1 METRKIAFNIYANS
15 DEEAERGRKAITQFI
30 NIMGQHGAKV
40 SGDKLY
46 EAISLPGSNGLNL
59 PRICFKVVFFFKV
72 IYFRSVTI

>member
-1 METRKIAFNIYANS
+1 MEGIKPITFNIYANS

-46 EAISLPGSNGLNL
+46 EATGHLGDNSFIMSQIIN
-59 PRICFKVVFFFKV
+59 FFKK
-72 IYFRSVTI
+72 